1 MHQFNQEDLG
11 TTLSCFGC
19 EKKMA
24 EQLAEHFTHFTMNC
38 CLETQQEDNLTDN
51 IWNLETRT
59 AIYLPNMHLIEMSLT
74 LTKVSMF

>member
-51 IWNLETRT
+51 I
-59 AIYLPNMHLIEMSLT
+59 
-74 LTKVSMF
+74 